1 MDTLLQESW
10 FIWGLVLTLVFP
22 VTILTV
28 NEISLKV
35 RPRSIELS
43 KIIQEIRNLILP
55 MLALRLLLVQVLGL
69 PLNGLMSGW
78 SIRSSGYHFSTWRC
92 RLSILPCSREQNR
105 GPGRWAF
112 PKFLAT

>member
-69 PLNGLMSGW
+69 ASE
-78 SIRSSGYHFSTWRC
+78 
-92 RLSILPCSREQNR
+92 RLDVRLVDTLFWVSLLHVALSFVNFALFT
-105 GPGRWAF
+105 GAKPGSWQMGV
-112 PKFLAT
+112 PK